1 MALETNRKDVHLLP
15 LENPQQTPAFD
26 YPGKDRALIP
36 KFSRAMALIT
46 GDYATIWISGT
57 ASIVNSESCHMGDA
71 EAQTKQT
78 LENIENLISAENFA
92 RHGYPGAGA
101 ALRDLAKIR
110 VYLKDAK
117 DLDKCRK
124 VCEQRLGAVP
134 AVYLVA
140 DVCRPELLVEIEG
153 VAFSK
158 CKPA

>member
-1 MALETNRKDVHLLP
+1 
-15 LENPQQTPAFD
+15 
-26 YPGKDRALIP
+26 
-36 KFSRAMALIT
+36 
-46 GDYATIWISGT
+46 
-57 ASIVNSESCHMGDA
+57 
-71 EAQTKQT
+71 